1 MAVGAGVN
9 VAVGSSVE
17 VCEGVSVTGIGV
29 WVGMG
34 VASVQAVIA
43 TKSARNTAKTFFII
57 STLKLSLEVVWKQ
70 KRDGLLPSLYTCFES
85 VKVKK
90 AVYFLAQLLTS

>member
-1 MAVGAGVN
+1 MMLMGCGTGVAVGAGVN

-17 VCEGVSVTGIGV
+17 VCVGVSVTGIGV

-43 TKSARNTAKTFFII
+43 TKSARNTTKVFFI
-57 STLKLSLEVVWKQ
+57 LSPLNF
-70 KRDGLLPSLYTCFES
+70 SLN
-85 VKVKK
+85 VM
-90 AVYFLAQLLTS
+90 